1 MAIYYWIS
9 FYGAT
14 SSVFAQDKKIKII
27 GNIIEERTKQP
38 IAYATIL
45 IADVATL
52 SPITGTTTLD
62 DGSFSVETDDT
73 DFYVEISFMGFAS
86 KKIETFE
93 VNGNIIDLRTIALT
107 EDFHMLNEVVISAE
121 KSQTIFKLDKRIFNV
136 GSDLSSTGAS
146 ALDVLNN
153 VPSVNVNIQGQISLR
168 GSQGVQILIDGKPSA
183 IASEQGNALGSLTA
197 DMIERIEVITNPSAK
212 YDAEGTSGIINIVL
226 KKEEKK
232 GVNGSATLNTGAP
245 NNHSFGLS
253 LNKRTEKFNLFS
265 QLGVGRRTFP
275 WEEISENHNLSTNHF
290 IQSSGGGDFNETY
303 INTILGTDYF
313 IDKLNIITL
322 SGQFAY
328 ELEKKDAYLDFNF
341 FEDDPTATN
350 RYRRYEKAT
359 ANNPKFRYELQYK
372 KDFKRH
378 KDQTLLFSALG
389 HFFAKN
395 EESTFTSNNTAT
407 DAAPPQIARNDY
419 KLAEY
424 IFKLDYT
431 HPFLEKYTLET
442 GSQYLINDVGNNYSI
457 SSFIGHAWEE
467 NPNLSNIFD
476 YNQSVFALYATSA
489 YEGEK
494 WGIKLGLRIENTD
507 LEIDL
512 KNTSEHYQYDY
523 TNLFP
528 SVHTSY
534 KIFDYFS
541 LQAGYSKRISRP
553 SLWDLNPF
561 YDLGNNYYITT
572 GNPNLQPEYTDSYE
586 ITSIHSIAKVS
597 INWSVFYR
605 HTKNVIEDVIVYED
619 NVSIS
624 RPDNVGINNVIGLE
638 LNAKYSPFD
647 WLTLNNDF
655 NYGSF
660 NREGA
665 YGATSLDFSGNRWS
679 NVIIGKFKL
688 PGNFSMEASGN
699 YESGY
704 QTFQQEIS
712 DSFYANFGLRKKII
726 KGKLILNLSIRDVFA
741 SRRYEY
747 TTKQPDYYLFK
758 NVKQGRFI
766 TFGVSY
772 GFGKG
777 EAMEFSGQKMF

>member
-1 MAIYYWIS
+1 MVLPHLIPEFQTIIVL
-9 FYGAT
+9 GL
-14 SSVFAQDKKIKII
+14 VLINERKKI
-27 GNIIEERTKQP
+27 
-38 IAYATIL
+38 
-45 IADVATL
+45 
-52 SPITGTTTLD
+52 
-62 DGSFSVETDDT
+62 
-73 DFYVEISFMGFAS
+73 
-86 KKIETFE
+86 
-93 VNGNIIDLRTIALT
+93 
-107 EDFHMLNEVVISAE
+107 
-121 KSQTIFKLDKRIFNV
+121 
-136 GSDLSSTGAS
+136 
-146 ALDVLNN
+146 
-153 VPSVNVNIQGQISLR
+153 
-168 GSQGVQILIDGKPSA
+168 
-183 IASEQGNALGSLTA
+183 
-197 DMIERIEVITNPSAK
+197 
-212 YDAEGTSGIINIVL
+212 
-226 KKEEKK
+226 
-232 GVNGSATLNTGAP
+232 
-245 NNHSFGLS
+245 
-253 LNKRTEKFNLFS
+253 NLFS
-265 QLGVGRRTFP
+265 QLGIGRRTFP
-275 WEEISENHNLSTNHF
+275 WEEISENRNLITNNF

-313 IDKLNIITL
+313 INKRNVITL

-328 ELEKKDAYLDFNF
+328 ELEKKDAYLDFDF
-341 FEDDPTATN
+341 FEDNQTATN
-350 RYRRYEKAT
+350 RYRRYERAT

-378 KDQTLLFSALG
+378 KDQALLFSALG
-389 HFFAKN
+389 DFFAKD
-395 EESTFTSNNTAT
+395 EESTFTTNNFAA
-407 DAAPPQIARNDY
+407 DADPQQKIRNDY

-442 GSQYLINDVGNNYSI
+442 GSQYLINDVGNDYAI
-457 SSFIGHAWEE
+457 SNFVDNAWEE

-489 YEGEK
+489 YQGEK
-494 WGIKLGLRIENTD
+494 WGLKLGLRLENTN

-528 SVHTSY
+528 SAHTSY
-534 KIFDYFS
+534 KISDYFS

-586 ITSIHSIAKVS
+586 MTSIHSIAKAS
-597 INWSVFYR
+597 INWGVFYR

-624 RPDNVGINNVIGLE
+624 RPDNVGINTIMGIE
-638 LNAKYSPFD
+638 LNAKYSPFN
-647 WLTLNNDF
+647 WFTLNNNF

-660 NREGA
+660 NREGT
-665 YGATSLDFSGNRWS
+665 YGEISLDFNGNRWS
-679 NVIIGKFKL
+679 NVMTGKFKL
-688 PGNFSMEASGN
+688 PENFSMEISGN

-712 DSFYANFGLRKKII
+712 DSFYTNFGLRKKII

-758 NVKQGRFI
+758 NVQQGRFI

-772 GFGKG
+772 GFVKG